1 MLLIFRGTKLV
12 IYFGTANINRCLYGN
27 FVYFFIIFRGSQIYF
42 FHICNPPITLK
53 TTIDYIE

>member
-27 FVYFFIIFRGSQIYF
+27 FVYFFIHFEAMLLVVAWQRMILFV
-42 FHICNPPITLK
+42 
-53 TTIDYIE
+53 